1 MLRRP
6 LTRLANVLHAHS
18 GIIRS
23 LAILAVGVIAVGA
36 VLPFLDRFQPLGTW
50 LAIPLGVILAWQ
62 VVLNLAWA
70 GAGLLVTRRL
80 LPVGL
85 SPIERLCIG
94 VAVGVTGFAFA
105 LYLLGALHLFRP
117 AFAVGL
123 VIVFLATGL
132 PGLRRWWH
140 ENATDTF
147 GALPKGWLGTAV
159 VVFGIFGIGIAYLG
173 VLTPDAINYDSRWMH
188 LASAQDYAREG
199 RLLAFSGDW
208 QRMYPQ
214 LGSML
219 HTWDFLVP
227 GLSEPLTRWMMALH
241 TEFSLFLWTL
251 VGVGCAARW
260 LAAEVRVRSAWA
272 AFFLFPGIFVYDGNM
287 GGAQDHIAASFILPL
302 FMLCVRL
309 PAQRS
314 DTAFA
319 LWGIVGAGALLS
331 KFQTVYFIGPMILL
345 LVWRLV
351 RAEESFRLAWRRI
364 LRVAAI
370 ILATVVVVTA
380 PHFVKNTVFH
390 HNPVYPLAQDWFT
403 GSRPTVPDAPLL
415 VRYFLTDW
423 NCKPTGDVWHRLLQA
438 AELTFTFAFKPH
450 YAFMGNLPTFGFLF
464 TLTLPLLLFVTGARR
479 LWVGAIVSLMA
490 LFCWASTYLVDRNLQ
505 IILPLLVATTAAIL
519 VRAWAVGWL
528 ARLGVVALLALQI
541 VWGGDLWF
549 AGSDRMMNSISLIR
563 SSLDGRGKSRF
574 AGMSAD
580 YFALDRALPKDAVVL
595 LHHWHPQL
603 GINRQ
608 TYLDWAGFQGVVDYR
623 EFKNARDFYDR
634 LRTLGVTHVV
644 YLPGEQAACSKQE
657 DAIFLSLALGY
668 GQPRTR
674 LGMFEMF
681 PLPAVAPPSRPPLQ
695 VVTIGLGMYGNGLYD
710 VSDLGTYGSLPAAY
724 QHYPA
729 PRLRPGAAGFGPL
742 LGSADAVLLGAGVTM
757 DPSTRAMLA
766 KDFQMAVPYPGLSV
780 YIRKKSAT

>member
-6 LTRLANVLHAHS
+6 LTRLANVLRAHS

-23 LAILAVGVIAVGA
+23 LAILAVGLIAVGA

-70 GAGLLVTRRL
+70 GTGLLVTRRL

-85 SPIERLCIG
+85 PPIERLCIG

-132 PGLRRWWH
+132 PSLRRWWH
-140 ENATDTF
+140 ESATDTF
-147 GALPKGWLGTAV
+147 AALPKGWLGTAV

-260 LAAEVRVRSAWA
+260 LAAEVRVRGAWA

-351 RAEESFRLAWRRI
+351 RAGESFRLAWRRI
-364 LRVAAI
+364 LRVAAV

-415 VRYFLTDW
+415 VRYLLTDW
-423 NCKPTGDVWHRLLQA
+423 NCKPSGDVWHRLVQA
-438 AELTFTFAFKPH
+438 AELIFTFAFKPH

-505 IILPLLVATTAAIL
+505 IILPLLAATTAAIL
-519 VRAWAVGWL
+519 VRAWAVGWF
-528 ARLGVVALLALQI
+528 ARLGVVALVALQI

-623 EFKNARDFYDR
+623 VFKNVRDFYDR
-634 LRTLGVTHVV
+634 LRALGVTHVV
-644 YLPGEQAACSKQE
+644 YLPGEQAASSKQE
-657 DAIFLSLALGY
+657 DVILLSLALGY

-681 PLPAVAPPSRPPLQ
+681 PLPADAPPARPPLK
-695 VVTIGLGMYGNGLYD
+695 VVTMGLGRYGDGLYD
-710 VSDLGTYGSLPAAY
+710 VSDLGTCRFLPAAY
-724 QHYPA
+724 QYYPP
-729 PRLRPGAAGFGPL
+729 PRKRPAAAGFSPL
-742 LGSADAVLLGAGVTM
+742 LGLADAVLVGAGVTM
-757 DPSTRAMLA
+757 DPSTSAMLA

-780 YIRKKSAT
+780 YIRKK

>member
-6 LTRLANVLHAHS
+6 LTRLANVLRAHS
-18 GIIRS
+18 GMIRS
-23 LAILAVGVIAVGA
+23 LAILAVGLIAVGA

-85 SPIERLCIG
+85 PPIERLCIG

-140 ENATDTF
+140 ESATDTF
-147 GALPKGWLGTAV
+147 AALPKGWLGTAV

-260 LAAEVRVRSAWA
+260 LAAEARVRGAWA

-331 KFQTVYFIGPMILL
+331 KFQTVYFVGPMILL
-345 LVWRLV
+345 LLWRLV
-351 RAEESFRLAWRRI
+351 RAGESFRFAWRRI

-415 VRYFLTDW
+415 VRYLLTDW
-423 NCKPTGDVWHRLLQA
+423 NCKPSGDVWHRLAQA
-438 AELTFTFAFKPH
+438 AELIFTFAFKPH

-464 TLTLPLLLFVTGARR
+464 TLTLPLLLFVNGARR

-528 ARLGVVALLALQI
+528 ARLGVVALVALQI

-623 EFKNARDFYDR
+623 EFKNVRDFYDR
-634 LRTLGVTHVV
+634 LRALGVTHVV
-644 YLPGEQAACSKQE
+644 YLPGEQAASSKQE
-657 DAIFLSLALGY
+657 DVILLSLALGY

-674 LGMFEMF
+674 FGMFEMF
-681 PLPAVAPPSRPPLQ
+681 PLPAIAPPARPPLQ
-695 VVTIGLGMYGNGLYD
+695 VVTIGLGTYGDGLYD
-710 VSDLGTYGSLPAAY
+710 VSDLGTCRFLPAAY

-729 PRLRPGAAGFGPL
+729 PRLRPGAAGFAPL
-742 LGSADAVLLGAGVTM
+742 LGSADAVLRGAGVTM
-757 DPSTRAMLA
+757 DPSTKAMLA

-780 YIRKKSAT
+780 YIRKK

>member
-6 LTRLANVLHAHS
+6 LTRLANVLRAHS

-23 LAILAVGVIAVGA
+23 LAILAVGLIAVAA

-70 GAGLLVTRRL
+70 GTGLLVTRRL

-85 SPIERLCIG
+85 PPIERLCIG

-132 PGLRRWWH
+132 PSLRRWWH
-140 ENATDTF
+140 ESATDTF
-147 GALPKGWLGTAV
+147 AALPKGWLGTAV
-159 VVFGIFGIGIAYLG
+159 VVFGVFGIGIAYLG

-260 LAAEVRVRSAWA
+260 LAAEVRVRGAWA

-351 RAEESFRLAWRRI
+351 RAGESFRLAWRRI
-364 LRVAAI
+364 LRVAAV

-415 VRYFLTDW
+415 VRYLLTDW
-423 NCKPTGDVWHRLLQA
+423 NCKPSGDVWHRLVQA
-438 AELTFTFAFKPH
+438 AELIFTFAFKPH

-519 VRAWAVGWL
+519 VRAWAVGWF
-528 ARLGVVALLALQI
+528 ARLGVVALVALQI

-623 EFKNARDFYDR
+623 VFKNVRDFYDR
-634 LRTLGVTHVV
+634 LRALGVTHVV
-644 YLPGEQAACSKQE
+644 YLPGEQAASSKQE
-657 DAIFLSLALGY
+657 DVILLSLALGY

-681 PLPAVAPPSRPPLQ
+681 PLPADAPPARPPLK
-695 VVTIGLGMYGNGLYD
+695 VVTMGLGRYGDGLYD
-710 VSDLGTYGSLPAAY
+710 VSDLGTCRFLPAAY

-742 LGSADAVLLGAGVTM
+742 LGSADAVLVGAGVTM
-757 DPSTRAMLA
+757 DPSTSAMLA

-780 YIRKKSAT
+780 YIRKK